1 MRGAR
6 TAATPWPAPL
16 TRPGTLAAW
25 ALAAIPFV
33 LALSAAAAY
42 AAISIYRHD
51 HFGSNAFDLGV
62 QDQTVWGYSLL
73 QVIPNTVAMVRNLLG
88 DHFHPMLMTAA
99 PFYWIWDDVR
109 VLLVIQGV
117 LLGLAS
123 VPIFL
128 WARQRLGLVAGI
140 AFQASYLI
148 FWGVL
153 AAVVFD
159 FHHIAFAVPAV
170 SFALYAVLTR
180 KNPLFWAMMAIGLL
194 SREDIA
200 LTFVAIGAYMA
211 VAQRRWRFGLA
222 VTAIS
227 IAWFTVLIK
236 FVMPALAGAPYLHWT
251 YQALGDGP
259 GAAMFHLVR
268 HPIDSLKLLF
278 TPLQKVKIWI
288 ALFAPWLFLPLLSPL
303 LLVAVPSLAERF
315 WSSNSLLWTTSFH
328 YSLLIAPIL
337 AFAAVDSLERVQRLL
352 PGFISWARSLIPSA
366 GPVGVLLGSV
376 LITFVFV
383 TPLDELGTY
392 VPSAQVAQIQSCLD
406 GIPPDASVSASN
418 FLLPHLSHR
427 REIYLLN
434 LKTDAEYI
442 AIDLATYRGR
452 FAPGE
457 EQQIRTTIQTSLSN
471 GYGVACSAGTTVVLR
486 RGGGNQPI
494 SPEIAG
500 FLQK

>member
-1 MRGAR
+1 MRGLSRASVR
-6 TAATPWPAPL
+6 
-16 TRPGTLAAW
+16 GAW
-25 ALAAIPFV
+25 ALTAIPLV
-33 LALSAAAAY
+33 LALIAAAAY
-42 AAISIYRHD
+42 AAISIYRYD

-73 QVIPNTVAMVRNLLG
+73 QMIPNTVAMVRNLLG

-117 LLGLAS
+117 LIGLAS

-140 AFQASYLI
+140 AFQVSYLI

-159 FHHIAFAVPAV
+159 FHHIAYAVPAV
-170 SFALYAVLTR
+170 SLALYAVLTR
-180 KNPLFWAMMAIGLL
+180 KNPLFWAMMVVGLL
-194 SREDIA
+194 SRESVA
-200 LTFVAIGAYMA
+200 LTFAAIGVYVA

-227 IAWFTVLIK
+227 VAWFTAVIE
-236 FVMPALAGAPYLHWT
+236 VIMPAIAGAPYGHWT
-251 YQALGDGP
+251 YDALGNGP
-259 GAAMFHLVR
+259 LAALFHVSR

-278 TPLQKVKIWI
+278 TPLQKVRIWI
-288 ALFAPWLFLPLLSPL
+288 ALFGPWLFLPILSPL
-303 LLVAVPSLAERF
+303 LLVTIPSLAERF
-315 WSSNSLLWTTSFH
+315 WSSNPLLWTTSFH

-352 PGFISWARSLIPSA
+352 PGFISWARRLVPSA
-366 GPVGVLLGSV
+366 GPLGVLLATVVS
-376 LITFVFV
+376 TFVFV
-383 TPLDELGTY
+383 IPLDELATY
-392 VPSAQVAQIQSCLD
+392 VPSTQVAQIQSCLD
-406 GIPPDASVSASN
+406 VIPAGATVSASN

-442 AIDLATYRGR
+442 AIDLATYRGH

-457 EQQIRTTIQTSLSN
+457 EQQIRTTIQTALNN
-471 GYGVACSAGTTVVLR
+471 GYSVACSAGTTVVLQ
-486 RGGGNQPI
+486 RGASSQTVFPA
-494 SPEIAG
+494 IAG
-500 FLQK
+500 FLQSKTGS